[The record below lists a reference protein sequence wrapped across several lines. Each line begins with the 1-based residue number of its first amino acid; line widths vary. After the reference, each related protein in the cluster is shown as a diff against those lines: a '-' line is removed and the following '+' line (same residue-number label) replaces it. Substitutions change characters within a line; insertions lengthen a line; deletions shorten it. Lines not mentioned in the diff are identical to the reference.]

1 MLRNNN
7 TQIKKPYTPFPPPMP
22 ESKIDKE
29 LASGEYFL
37 KASEKKFKKHQE
49 RREQQVKLST

>member
-1 MLRNNN
+1 
-7 TQIKKPYTPFPPPMP
+7 MP

-37 KASEKKFKKHQE
+37 KESERKFKKQLE
-49 RREQQVKLST
+49 RREQQVRL